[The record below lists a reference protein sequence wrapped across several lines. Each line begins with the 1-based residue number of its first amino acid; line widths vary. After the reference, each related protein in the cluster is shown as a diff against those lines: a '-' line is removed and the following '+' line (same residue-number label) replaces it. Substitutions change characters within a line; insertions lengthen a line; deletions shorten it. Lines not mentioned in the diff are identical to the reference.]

1 MIDDTDKFIKD
12 NLLNIIDGKFND
24 KFNPEQLKMM
34 LELSFLYNHTT
45 IENESI
51 IFNYNGSKLVFSEK
65 LNDLWSVG
73 KDTPDTQKNEW
84 IRLTY
89 FGSTIR
95 NDELFKSSL
104 IQFLRDKKI
113 NDILK

>member
-1 MIDDTDKFIKD
+1 MIDDLTSGWSPDKYIKD
-12 NLLNIIDGKFND
+12 NLLNIIDGKLND

-45 IENESI
+45 IEYQLV
-51 IFNYNGSKLVFSEK
+51 IFEYNGSKLKFSAK
-65 LNDLWSVG
+65 DSPYDLWGNG
-73 KDTPDTQKNEW
+73 KES
-84 IRLTY
+84 II
-89 FGSTIR
+89 STIR

>member
-12 NLLNIIDGKFND
+12 NLLNIIDGKLND
-24 KFNPEQLKMM
+24 KFKPEQLKMM

-73 KDTPDTQKNEW
+73 KDT
-84 IRLTY
+84 II
-89 FGSTIR
+89 STIR

-113 NDILK
+113 NDILS